1 MNGTKYWVWLSM
13 IFGAGSRRI
22 WEAMRLAPHPED
34 VYEMLASGQ
43 LNDRLDEN
51 EIRSIA
57 STSVSDAEKF
67 IEDCRKKGIEVIS
80 CSDSEYPPQLRHILN
95 PPAVLYYRG
104 NISCLRGARAVASV
118 GARKACSYSLEA
130 ASRICGELARNDIT
144 IVSGFAM
151 GIDITSH
158 LAAAEIGRPT
168 ACVLGC
174 GVDVDYPRE
183 NVRFRDKITESGGV
197 FISEYPPG
205 TPPHSFNFPKRNRI
219 LAALARAV
227 IVFEASS
234 KSGSLI
240 TASLAAA
247 EGREVFVLPPADIF
261 AGRFTGNTVLLRDG
275 AQILLS
281 ADDVLECLRV
291 TPTGGWDIYR
301 DMPSEVSYFGV
312 SELSAKGRRKISDKP
327 SAENKK
333 EKKKRGEE
341 SPLAEIIKSEI
352 PGTGQKQEPVREYT
366 PVQHRILD
374 AIGDDEVHADII
386 IQKAGLTSSEFML
399 EMTELEISGAIK
411 SLPGKVYAKGSP

>member
-1 MNGTKYWVWLSM
+1 MNETKYWVWLSM

-22 WEAMRLAPHPED
+22 WEAMRLAPHPEE
-34 VYEMLASGQ
+34 VHEMLVSGQ
-43 LNDRLDEN
+43 LNDRLDEI
-51 EIRSIA
+51 EIRSIS
-57 STSVSDAEKF
+57 STSISNAEKF
-67 IEDCRKKGIEVIS
+67 IEDCREKGIEVIS

-95 PPAVLYYRG
+95 PPAVLYYKG
-104 NISCLRGARAVASV
+104 NISCLKGARAVASV
-118 GARKACSYSLEA
+118 GARRACSYSLEA
-130 ASRICGELARNDIT
+130 ASRLCGELSRNDIT

-158 LAAAEIGRPT
+158 LAAAEIGHPT

-183 NVRFRDKITESGGV
+183 NVRFRDKILEAGGV

-205 TPPHSFNFPKRNRI
+205 TPPHNFNFPKRNRI

-227 IVFEASS
+227 MVFEASS

-261 AGRFTGNTVLLRDG
+261 AGRFTGNTALIRDG
-275 AQILLS
+275 AQLLLS
-281 ADDVLECLRV
+281 AEDVLECFRV

-301 DMPSEVSYFGV
+301 DMPHEISYFGV
-312 SELSAKGRRKISDKP
+312 SELSAKSRRK
-327 SAENKK
+327 SAVKVSEENKK

-341 SPLAEIIKSEI
+341 SPLAEIIKNEI
-352 PGTGQKQEPVREYT
+352 PVEGQKQELVNEYS
-366 PVQHRILD
+366 PIQLRILE
-374 AIGDDEVHADII
+374 AIGNDEVHADII
-386 IQKAGLTSSEFML
+386 MQKTGLTSTEFLL
-399 EMTELEISGAIK
+399 EMTELEISGAIR

>member
-1 MNGTKYWVWLSM
+1 MNETKYWVWLSM

-22 WEAMRLAPHPED
+22 WEAMRLAPHPEE
-34 VYEMLASGQ
+34 VHELLVSGQ

-51 EIRSIA
+51 EIRSIS
-57 STSVSDAEKF
+57 STSISNAEKF
-67 IEDCRKKGIEVIS
+67 IEDCREKGINVIS

-104 NISCLRGARAVASV
+104 NISCLKGARAVASV
-118 GARKACSYSLEA
+118 GARRASDYSLEA
-130 ASRICGELARNDIT
+130 ASKICGELARNDIT

-151 GIDITSH
+151 GIDIASH
-158 LAAAEIGRPT
+158 LAAAEINRPT

-183 NVRFRDKITESGGV
+183 NVRFRDRIIESGGV

-205 TPPHSFNFPKRNRI
+205 TTPHSFNFPKRNRI

-227 IVFEASS
+227 MVFEASS

-261 AGRFTGNTVLLRDG
+261 AGRFTGNTALIRDG
-275 AQILLS
+275 AQLLLS
-281 ADDVLECLRV
+281 AGDVLECFRV
-291 TPTGGWDIYR
+291 TPSGGWDIYS

-312 SELSAKGRRKISDKP
+312 SELSAKGRKKSAEKP
-327 SAENKK
+327 AAENKK

-352 PGTGQKQEPVREYT
+352 SGTVPTQESEKEYT
-366 PVQHRILD
+366 PLQHRLLEI
-374 AIGDDEVHADII
+374 IGDDEVHADII
-386 IQKAGLTSSEFML
+386 MQKAGLTSTEFLL
-399 EMTELEISGAIK
+399 EMTELEISGAVR